1 MFLTELLSTRKNL
14 LVAGTLSLL
23 ISLVSDSIAF
33 AQNTTNFPTIGR
45 VEQFDPQLEEL
56 IAKEAVIQ
64 VLSGGFEWSEGPVW
78 VPEEGNTFGGYLL
91 FSDIP
96 HNTRELPIT
105 AKNLAVMAW
114 HWT

>member
-14 LVAGTLSLL
+14 LAAWILSLL
-23 ISLVSDSIAF
+23 ISFVCDSIAF

-64 VLSGGFEWSEGPVW
+64 VLCGGFEWSEGP
-78 VPEEGNTFGGYLL
+78 E
-91 FSDIP
+91 P
-96 HNTRELPIT
+96 HEDHYRLTASIIVCLPIT
-105 AKNLAVMAW
+105 LLRFPPIGVDGLVVNIF
-114 HWT
+114 H